1 MYSNLIGDMV
11 FSKFQKAILKSLLD
25 NNGAE
30 LFTFEKIISWFTN
43 LKMHASLE
51 VNKCNLNE
59 IDDWIINDDCVSHTS
74 GKYFEVLGVKCK
86 VGNREM
92 SEWYQP
98 IIRQREEGIIGFLV
112 KEINGVL
119 HLLVQAKME
128 AGNFDILEMAPTVQ
142 CITGS
147 YSNPEYNVEYLD
159 FFLNNKSYLH
169 YDVLQSEEGGRFFQE
184 QNRNIV
190 IEIEKDQLLNVHPNF
205 IWMTF
210 RQVKEFIKFNNYFNI
225 EARSLLACITPV

>member
-1 MYSNLIGDMV
+1 MKVYNNYLQDE
-11 FSKFQKAILKSLLD
+11 ILNSLLNSD
-25 NNGAE
+25 NQ
-30 LFTFEKIISWFTN
+30 LHSFEAIISWFTN
-43 LKMHASLE
+43 LKMFALLNVRECDLE
-51 VNKCNLNE
+51 NVSSWVITKNS
-59 IDDWIINDDCVSHTS
+59 VSHTS
-74 GKYFEVLGVKCK
+74 GKYFEVLGIKCR

-98 IIRQREEGIIGFLV
+98 IIRQREEGIIGLII
-112 KEINGVL
+112 KKINGVMHIL
-119 HLLVQAKME
+119 IQAKME

-147 YSNPEYNVEYLD
+147 YSNPEYSVEYLD
-159 FFLNNKSYLH
+159 YFLNDKGVVH
-169 YDVLQSEEGGRFFQE
+169 YNVLQSEEGGRFYHE
-184 QNRNIV
+184 QNQNIV
-190 IEIEKDQLLNVHPNF
+190 IEVGENDLTNVHPNY